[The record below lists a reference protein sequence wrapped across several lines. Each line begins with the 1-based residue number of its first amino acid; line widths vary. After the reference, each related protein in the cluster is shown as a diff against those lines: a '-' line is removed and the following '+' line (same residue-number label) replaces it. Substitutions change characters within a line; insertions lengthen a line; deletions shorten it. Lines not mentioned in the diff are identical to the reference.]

1 MNVQAQ
7 EAGEAAFACSALSGE
22 SAHRFGPGLIGI
34 LHRPA
39 EPSFQPV
46 AVILINA
53 GLVHRV
59 GPFCGYVQ
67 LARVFAAQGY
77 PVLRYDPG
85 GLGDSEASRLGSAER
100 RVTELKSAI
109 GLLEAELGAARFVL
123 GGICSGADD
132 GFLLAGLEPR
142 VAGLI
147 MLDGPAHRAP
157 GFWWRHILDK
167 MIAPRELARGLR
179 VRWAGRPP
187 ADDYREFPPRH
198 EAVAQ
203 MEKLVARDVRLF
215 FLHTA
220 GNSHYIN
227 HPSQFF
233 SSFGRV
239 ARAKQVTVDMWR
251 DCDHTF
257 YLRRDRERLQ
267 QTLLTWLQREFA
279 ANPAPLAV
287 RAG

>member
-1 MNVQAQ
+1 MNVEAQQA
-7 EAGEAAFACSALSGE
+7 GAAALACSALSGE
-22 SAHRFGPGLIGI
+22 TAHRFGAGLVGI

-39 EPSFQPV
+39 QPAGQRV

-59 GPFCGYVQ
+59 GPFRGYVE
-67 LARVFAAQGY
+67 LARVFASQGY
-77 PVLRYDPG
+77 PVLRYDVG
-85 GLGDSEASRLGSAER
+85 GLGDSEAARLGSVES

-109 GLLEAELGAARFVL
+109 ELLEAQVGAARFVL

-142 VAGLI
+142 VVGLI

-157 GFWWRHILDK
+157 GYWWRHILHK
-167 MIAPRELARGLR
+167 MMAPRELARSLR
-179 VRWAGRPP
+179 LRWAGRPP
-187 ADDYREFPPRH
+187 ADDYREFPPRD
-198 EAVAQ
+198 EAIAQ
-203 MEKLVARDVRLF
+203 LGQLVARDVRLF

-227 HPSQFF
+227 HRSQFF
-233 SSFGRV
+233 RNFGRV
-239 ARAKQVTVDMWR
+239 ARASQVTMDMWR

-267 QTLLTWLQREFA
+267 QTLLAWLQREFA
-279 ANPAPLAV
+279 ADPSPLAG
-287 RAG
+287 RSG